1 VLKGELH
8 AALHTLAGVAT
19 GEVPVVV
26 TGCGD
31 LVALNLT
38 ANGTYSV
45 ILATLGT
52 GSIGVFLNVPLVNFI
67 VVDLYFLDTT
77 AAVSAV
83 YLLKTVGLC
92 NTVGLG
98 NYFFLAPESVS
109 LGINVGSL
117 GIVVVAIHALENSN
131 SGFAAGSR
139 YKLGMPEEVLFILV
153 DARAAYVTAVIGVY
167 IGALGEDLAA
177 VLTLMIVILINVI
190 GENLVAKV
198 TLVILVYVNVIA
210 DGLTADITC
219 VVVIFINAYAELLTA
234 YVTHMIGVIVRAL

>member
-26 TGCGD
+26 TACGIGIF
-31 LVALNLT
+31 LNLT
-38 ANGTYSV
+38 ADGTYCIV
-45 ILATLGT
+45 LATLGT
-52 GSIGVFLNVPLVNFI
+52 GSIGFFLNVPLVNFR

-98 NYFFLAPESVS
+98 NYFLLAPESVS

-117 GIVVVAIHALENSN
+117 SIVVVAIHALENSN

-153 DARAAYVTAVIGVY
+153 DARAAYVTDVIGVLV
-167 IGALGEDLAA
+167 GAGESNYATIITD
-177 VLTLMIVILINVI
+177 VIVILICVI
-190 GENLVAKV
+190 GDLFV
-198 TLVILVYVNVIA
+198 TVIA
-210 DGLTADITC
+210 NVVFIHIYVITNHSTADVARI
-219 VVVIFINAYAELLTA
+219 VIIFINAYAELLTA